1 MKNLI
6 LITLSLSLVSL
17 AYAQTKKKKEITETI
32 ESDPESTPAK
42 PQKRTGLIGSSVDK
56 HNQTAAYG
64 MAGCGLGSV
73 LFGETESR
81 GGQILAATTNGV
93 YGNNSFAMS
102 SGTSNCVPEHS
113 ESTAQ
118 IRKNMEMFVAANKE
132 SLANDIAKSNGETIT
147 AISNIMG
154 CKDSTY
160 LGAKLQARYE
170 TIFASKE
177 NTVVSDNMMNTVAN
191 DRYLVENCKL

>member
-1 MKNLI
+1 M
-6 LITLSLSLVSL
+6 
-17 AYAQTKKKKEITETI
+17 AAFAQGAKKKN
-32 ESDPESTPAK
+32 
-42 PQKRTGLIGSSVDK
+42 TGLIGNSVD
-56 HNQTAAYG
+56 QSGQSAAYG

-81 GGQILAATTNGV
+81 GGQVLAATTNGI
-93 YGNNSFAMS
+93 YGNGTFAMS
-102 SGTSNCVPEHS
+102 SGTSNCVPEKS

-118 IRKNMEMFVAANKE
+118 MKRNMQIFVEANRE
-132 SLANDIAKSNGETIT
+132 SLANDIAKSNGETII

-154 CKDSTY
+154 CKDATY
-160 LGAKLQARYE
+160 LGAKLQTRYE

-177 NTVVSDNMMNTVAN
+177 NAAVSETMFNTVAN